1 MHFHHRTPWRR
12 AVSAA
17 VLLALIQAP
26 ASFCQ
31 LFLNHWSS
39 NLGIYEVNVRQYTA
53 EGTFAAFEAHLDR
66 LQDMGVGILWFM
78 PIHPIGIKNR
88 LGSLGSYY
96 SVRDYRDVNPEFG
109 TLDGFKSLVAKI
121 HDRGMYVIM
130 DWVANHT
137 AWDNSLTVTH
147 PEWYV
152 HDGEGRF
159 IAPPGTNWSDVIEL
173 DYSKPELRDYMIE
186 TMKFWV
192 TETGIDGFRC
202 DAVDKVPIDFWKR
215 AISELKAF
223 KPGLF
228 MLAEGDGRQW
238 HDAGFD
244 MTYGW
249 GLYGFGGG
257 VLKRIA
263 DGTNTATNLNSYA
276 TGEITAYPAEAYRM
290 YFTSNHDENS
300 FQGTTRELFGDA
312 ADAFAVLT
320 ATFNG
325 MPLIYSGQEAGLDKR
340 LRFFDKDTIEWRNHA
355 NADLYTKLLVLK
367 KRSMALFNGRD
378 GGPLQRVSTT
388 DNVNVFAFIREQWVD
403 TVFVALNLSNRE
415 TNVALKGIT
424 FKGPYWRN
432 VFTDEPVTL
441 AAGAVLTL
449 PAWGFFVYEAH
460 GSDPVKTDAA
470 SPAAFALNPGYP
482 NPFNSTTR
490 ISYSLDR
497 RCEVRLTLHDSLGK
511 QLRILDSGPKPAGGH
526 AFAFTAGELP
536 SGTYLVRLRAE
547 GRVETIRLSLIR

>member
-1 MHFHHRTPWRR
+1 MMHFYHRTPLRR
-12 AVSAA
+12 AVLSLILGLTLVYTAA
-17 VLLALIQAP
+17 LGQDHRDWA
-26 ASFCQ
+26 
-31 LFLNHWSS
+31 H
-39 NLGIYEVNVRQYTA
+39 NLGIYEVNVRQYTE
-53 EGTFAAFEAHLDR
+53 EGTFSAFEAHLDGLR
-66 LQDMGVGILWFM
+66 DMGAGILWFM
-78 PIHPIGIKNR
+78 PIHPIGLKNR

-96 SVRDYRDVNPEFG
+96 SVRDYLDVNPEFG
-109 TLDGFKSLVAKI
+109 TLDEFKSLVTRI
-121 HDRGMYVIM
+121 HDRGMAVII

-137 AWDNSLTVTH
+137 AWDNGLTVTH

-173 DYSKPELRDYMIE
+173 DYSNPALREFMIE
-186 TMKFWV
+186 SMKFWV

-202 DAVDKVPIDFWKR
+202 DAVDKVPKDFWQR
-215 AISELKAF
+215 AIAELKTL

-249 GLYGFGGG
+249 GLYGFKSG

-263 DGTNTATNLNSYA
+263 DGTNTATNLNTYA
-276 TGEITAYPAEAYRM
+276 AGERTAYPAEACRM

-300 FQGTTRELFGDA
+300 WQGTTRELFGEA

-340 LRFFDKDTIEWRNHA
+340 LRFFDKDTIEWRGHA
-355 NADLYTKLLVLK
+355 NADLYSKLLHLK
-367 KRSMALFNGRD
+367 RKNRALWNGGM
-378 GGPLQRVSTT
+378 GGPLARVSTS
-388 DNVNVFAFIREQWVD
+388 DNVSVFAYIREKDGDRVLA
-403 TVFVALNLSNRE
+403 VLNLSDQER
-415 TNVALKGIT
+415 T
-424 FKGPYWRN
+424 
-432 VFTDEPVTL
+432 VTL
-441 AAGAVLTL
+441 NGTSFAGSYVNTFTGESASLASGAVLTL
-449 PAWGFFVYEAH
+449 PAWGYEVYEAA
-460 GSDPVKTDAA
+460 GTDPVMTGGTRPD
-470 SPAAFALNPGYP
+470 AFALSLNYP
-482 NPFNSTTR
+482 NPFNSSTR

-497 RCEVRLTLHDSLGK
+497 PCKVRLTLHDSLGK
-511 QLRILDSGPKPAGGH
+511 QLRILDSGLKPAGGH
-526 AFAFTAGELP
+526 AFALSAGELP
-536 SGTYLVRLRAE
+536 SGAYLVRLQAE